1 MKKCE
6 TCGSTTFD
14 DMEMCFD
21 CMSSFVQPV
30 DELSHEQ
37 AVARL
42 RVAVAGYFSY
52 ELLLTKVEGRSLS
65 VGSDKENAIVVPQ
78 EEVAAR
84 QLEVFYA
91 HDHIWVESVDSS
103 FGTIVGELPLCGT
116 VCVEPGT
123 EITLG
128 DAVIT
133 VLQD

>member
-6 TCGSTTFD
+6 TCGSMTFD

-21 CMSSFVQPV
+21 CMSLFVQPV
-30 DELSHEQ
+30 DEPNHEQ

-42 RVAVAGYFSY
+42 HVALADYFSY
-52 ELLLTKVEGRSLS
+52 ELLLTKLEGRSLS
-65 VGSDKENAIVVPQ
+65 VGSDKENAIVVPR
-78 EEVAAR
+78 EDVAAR

-91 HDHIWVESVDSS
+91 HEHIWVESVDSS

-128 DAVIT
+128 DTIIT
-133 VLQD
+133 VLED